1 MITSDPAARE
11 QALATLATATS
22 TPLALLGLPPREETI
37 GLTDDLELS

>member
-22 TPLALLGLPPREETI
+22 TPLARGQAQQREETI
-37 GLTDDLELS
+37 ELTDDLELS